1 MDNFEQTIS
10 KIINKKINTPIEYH
24 NAIKTAFKSKKYIAK
39 HSPAKILATTF
50 IGITFISSIVFA
62 GYITY
67 EKIWKEP
74 TKYYTYQEMINSLPS
89 NNISEEEKEN
99 LITENEAKEIAI
111 NFLNNLGYNID
122 SIERIELKRN
132 YEDEKS
138 SYYMAKTEYNYEKG
152 LMVLINSN
160 DGKVTYF
167 NNLDLKYKNITPD
180 TISQKEATDIANS
193 IFKKLGL
200 EENYE
205 IYNIKEEI
213 SSFNNNQKKI
223 WGVQYYKNYDGILN
237 KYESVSISFMIVN
250 QSIIYDTIN
259 INTNNE
265 KITNPA
271 IITKQEAIEIAIDK
285 EKEFTDVEI
294 TNASAEPSIEKLN
307 TFIYQL
313 ENEIYNT
320 DPNLNGIYLDTE
332 NIQRNVWKVLI
343 QHSNRNNENTY
354 ENYNQYI
361 KENQDKYYYIDMT
374 TGEIIGGTTYK

>member
-1 MDNFEQTIS
+1 
-10 KIINKKINTPIEYH
+10 
-24 NAIKTAFKSKKYIAK
+24 
-39 HSPAKILATTF
+39 
-50 IGITFISSIVFA
+50 
-62 GYITY
+62 
-67 EKIWKEP
+67 
-74 TKYYTYQEMINSLPS
+74 
-89 NNISEEEKEN
+89 
-99 LITENEAKEIAI
+99 
-111 NFLNNLGYNID
+111 
-122 SIERIELKRN
+122 
-132 YEDEKS
+132 
-138 SYYMAKTEYNYEKG
+138 
-152 LMVLINSN
+152 
-160 DGKVTYF
+160 
-167 NNLDLKYKNITPD
+167 
-180 TISQKEATDIANS
+180 
-193 IFKKLGL
+193 
-200 EENYE
+200 
-205 IYNIKEEI
+205 
-213 SSFNNNQKKI
+213 
-223 WGVQYYKNYDGILN
+223 
-237 KYESVSISFMIVN
+237 MIVN

-374 TGEIIGGTTYK
+374 TGEIIGGTTCK

>member
-1 MDNFEQTIS
+1 
-10 KIINKKINTPIEYH
+10 
-24 NAIKTAFKSKKYIAK
+24 
-39 HSPAKILATTF
+39 
-50 IGITFISSIVFA
+50 
-62 GYITY
+62 
-67 EKIWKEP
+67 
-74 TKYYTYQEMINSLPS
+74 
-89 NNISEEEKEN
+89 
-99 LITENEAKEIAI
+99 
-111 NFLNNLGYNID
+111 
-122 SIERIELKRN
+122 
-132 YEDEKS
+132 
-138 SYYMAKTEYNYEKG
+138 MAKTEYNYEKG

-374 TGEIIGGTTYK
+374 TGEIIGGTTCK

>member
-1 MDNFEQTIS
+1 
-10 KIINKKINTPIEYH
+10 
-24 NAIKTAFKSKKYIAK
+24 
-39 HSPAKILATTF
+39 
-50 IGITFISSIVFA
+50 
-62 GYITY
+62 
-67 EKIWKEP
+67 
-74 TKYYTYQEMINSLPS
+74 
-89 NNISEEEKEN
+89 
-99 LITENEAKEIAI
+99 
-111 NFLNNLGYNID
+111 
-122 SIERIELKRN
+122 
-132 YEDEKS
+132 
-138 SYYMAKTEYNYEKG
+138 
-152 LMVLINSN
+152 
-160 DGKVTYF
+160 
-167 NNLDLKYKNITPD
+167 
-180 TISQKEATDIANS
+180 
-193 IFKKLGL
+193 
-200 EENYE
+200 
-205 IYNIKEEI
+205 
-213 SSFNNNQKKI
+213 
-223 WGVQYYKNYDGILN
+223 
-237 KYESVSISFMIVN
+237 MIVN